1 LQGRSFSGQVARM
14 SGAIDTATRTMQVE
28 ITLPNKDAALM
39 PGAFVQVAL
48 ALAPS
53 GAMSIPANALIFRA
67 EGTRVAAVDAA
78 GKIHLQDVRVG
89 RNFGETV
96 EVLEGLK
103 GTEKLVLNPSDSLAE
118 GDKVQLVAAGS
129 PAPGAKA
136 VP

>member
-1 LQGRSFSGQVARM
+1 
-14 SGAIDTATRTMQVE
+14 
-28 ITLPNKDAALM
+28 
-39 PGAFVQVAL
+39 VQVAL